1 MGLPANSKTQ
11 GQRCTHLVALVPV
24 TRLSNAPALALLSSR
39 KDIRMRPLVYGY
51 IRVFPRDPRRQ
62 PDCFRGGI
70 ESYACSE
77 GLDLAEVFVEQTAAE
92 GYGERPAFT
101 ALMEALR
108 PGEAYGVIVPGLRH
122 LSRFSGVQFF
132 VCSLIQRET
141 GARVISLDSPHPP
154 PGLVVEPK

>member
-1 MGLPANSKTQ
+1 
-11 GQRCTHLVALVPV
+11 
-24 TRLSNAPALALLSSR
+24 
-39 KDIRMRPLVYGY
+39 MRPLVYGY
-51 IRVFPRDPRRQ
+51 IRVFPCDPRRQ
-62 PDCFRGGI
+62 PDSLRNDI
-70 ESYACSE
+70 EVYAHRE
-77 GLDLAEVFVEQTAAE
+77 GLLLAEVFVERTAAE

-108 PGEAYGVIVPGLRH
+108 PGKAYAVIVPGLRH

-141 GARVISLDSPHPP
+141 GARVISLEPPHPP